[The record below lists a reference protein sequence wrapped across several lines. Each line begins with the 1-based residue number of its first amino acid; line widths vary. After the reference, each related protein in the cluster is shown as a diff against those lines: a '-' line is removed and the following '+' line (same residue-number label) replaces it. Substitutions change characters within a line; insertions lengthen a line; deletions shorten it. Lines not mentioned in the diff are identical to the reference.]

1 MILATL
7 GGLYGVTAKSSA
19 LDSRTA
25 AMTQRTR
32 FKAELQLSGKT
43 TAGFEVPDDVVAK
56 LDGGGHPKVVVTI
69 RGYTFRTSIARMGGR
84 YMLGVSAA
92 RRAEGPIATGE
103 VHDVELSLDTAPRE
117 VEVPDDFAAALSGQP
132 EAKEFWDGLSYS
144 KQSWH
149 VVQVTGAKKPETRR
163 ARIEKSVAMLAAGR
177 AR

>member
-1 MILATL
+1 MILAAI
-7 GGLYGVTAKSSA
+7 GGLHGVTAQSNA
-19 LDSRTA
+19 NESRTA
-25 AMTQRTR
+25 PMTHAIKFT
-32 FKAELQLSGKT
+32 AELELAGKT
-43 TAGFEVPDDVVAK
+43 AAGFEVPDEVVAK

-69 RGYTFRTSIARMGGR
+69 SGYTFRTSIARMGGR

-92 RRAEGPIATGE
+92 RRVEGPIATGE

-117 VEVPDDFAAALSGQP
+117 VEIPDDFAAALSGHQ
-132 EAKEFWDGLSYS
+132 EAKDFWDGLSYS

-149 VVQVTGAKKPETRR
+149 VVQVTGAKKAETRR